1 VSGQE
6 FFSTEWFNYLVLP
19 LLIFF
24 ARICDVTIGT
34 LRIIFVSK
42 GNKLVAPLLGFF
54 EVLIWILAITRIIEN
69 LDNPLCYIA
78 YAGGFA
84 TGNYIGLLV
93 EERLAVGV
101 VIIRI
106 ITTRE
111 VPELVNRLNTSG
123 HGTTVVNAEGSKE
136 KVNIIFSI
144 VKRNDIREI
153 TAIIDEIEPGA
164 FYSVEDVRMVSHG
177 VFPSKSPIFS
187 RLQLFKHWR
196 KGI

>member
-1 VSGQE
+1 MTGQE
-6 FFSTEWFNYLVLP
+6 FFNTEWFNYLVLP

-123 HGTTVVNAEGSKE
+123 HGTTVVNAGRQQGKG
-136 KVNIIFSI
+136 K
-144 VKRNDIREI
+144 
-153 TAIIDEIEPGA
+153 
-164 FYSVEDVRMVSHG
+164 YY
-177 VFPSKSPIFS
+177 
-187 RLQLFKHWR
+187 LFHC
-196 KGI
+196 

>member
-1 VSGQE
+1 LTGQE
-6 FFSTEWFNYLVLP
+6 FFQTDWFNYLMLP

-111 VPELVNRLNTSG
+111 VPELVRRLNTSG

-144 VKRNDIREI
+144 VKRNDLKEI
-153 TAIIDEIEPGA
+153 TGIIDEIEPGA
-164 FYSVEDVRMVSHG
+164 FYSIEDVRMVSHG
-177 VFPSKSPIFS
+177 VFPSRNPVFS
-187 RLQLFKHWR
+187 RLLLFKRWR
-196 KGI
+196 RGI

>member
-1 VSGQE
+1 VIIAEIIHSDL
-6 FFSTEWFNYLVLP
+6 FNYLVLP
-19 LLIFF
+19 LLIFC

-84 TGNYIGLLV
+84 TGNYIGLFV

-101 VIIRI
+101 VIMRI

-111 VPELVNRLNTSG
+111 VPELIRRLNSSG
-123 HGTTVVNAEGSKE
+123 HGTTVVDATGSKE
-136 KVNIIFSI
+136 QVNIIFSV
-144 VKRNDIREI
+144 VKRNDVKEI
-153 TAIIDEIEPGA
+153 IQIIDEVEPGA
-164 FYSVEDVRMVSHG
+164 FFSVEDVRMVSRG
-177 VFPSKSPIFS
+177 VFPNKVNTFS
-187 RLQLFKHWR
+187 RLQLFKRWR
-196 KGI
+196 RGI